1 MDTKPTDAKTV
12 AAVCTTCNHEH
23 KEADGSC
30 SCGCK
35 VAKK

>member
-1 MDTKPTDAKTV
+1 MDAKPTSDAT
-12 AAVCTTCNHEH
+12 CTACNHEH
-23 KEADGSC
+23 KEADRSC

>member
-1 MDTKPTDAKTV
+1 MEETKPVT
-12 AAVCTTCNHEH
+12 AACTECSHEH

>member
-1 MDTKPTDAKTV
+1 MEDSAKTTPITATC
-12 AAVCTTCNHEH
+12 AACNHEH

-35 VAKK
+35 TVKQ

>member
-1 MDTKPTDAKTV
+1 MTEETKCEACGHV
-12 AAVCTTCNHEH
+12 H

-35 VAKK
+35 TSSK